1 MKKRILTLSILI
13 AMTLTASATD
23 FITDVM
29 LLGNK
34 NQNTFNSQLS
44 DLTAAGWIDINYDL
58 NAGCGSGSDYIHL
71 LYRKQSSL
79 GNTGVPITDFYIRT
93 GNNPPN
99 SLTHEGRTYYLVPC
113 NGSESF
119 TNSQGDLNN
128 NAGGAYIHLY
138 YTRDALTNNH
148 GVTGITFNTTQNGAV
163 GENGGSTGYD
173 LNSGCGSNS
182 AYIYMHVATTAGAN
196 VVTLSSGSGEVQLR
210 NGHILTGTGGADTQV
225 IILDGAT
232 VTLNGVNITAIS
244 NDENHQWPGIW
255 CLGDAVIVLSGG
267 TTNTVKGGYYSSGIY
282 VPANKTL
289 TIQGNGTLNVTGAQ
303 SAAGIGGV
311 AGFYSPSSCGN
322 ITING
327 GTVNATGG
335 DYAAGIG
342 TGDSDS
348 CGNITING
356 GTVNA
361 TGGEYGA
368 GIGSG
373 YQSSCGSI
381 TISGGTVNA
390 TSGGFAAAGIGSG
403 YDLSSCGNIT
413 ITQSVTRVTVT
424 KDPNCDNAIGAGYNS
439 TCGTVTIGT
448 VVTGFITQSPFTTF
462 PYTVAFNAN
471 GGTGTM
477 ASMPFMY
484 NVAQNLT
491 ANAFTNGGLHFLGW
505 ATSANGPEVYTDGQS
520 VSNLTQ
526 TAGATVTLYA
536 KWTNTVTLT
545 QETGEVLLQDGNT
558 LIGTG
563 GPNTRVKIAD
573 GATVTFSGVNITAIT
588 NDSGHKW
595 PSIDCLGNA
604 VIVLGEGTTNTVT
617 GGYHSSGL
625 YVPENKTLTIQGS
638 GTLNASGGGNSAGI
652 GGGYYQSCGN
662 ITISGGTVNATG
674 GEYGA
679 SIGGGYNSSCSSITI
694 SGGTVNATGGYAAAG
709 IGSGSFF
716 SSCGSITINGGTVT
730 ATGGNYGAGV
740 GSGNNQSS
748 CGNITISGGTVT
760 ATGGYEAAGIGS
772 GEDQSSCGNI
782 SITQSVTRVTATKGN
797 SCDNAIGAGYNSTCG
812 TVTIGTVETGFIT
825 QSPFITFPYTV
836 AFNANGGT
844 GTMASMP
851 FMYNVAQNLTANA
864 FTNGGLH
871 FLGWATSAN
880 GPEVYTDGQSVSNLT
895 QTAGATVTLY
905 AKWTNTVTL
914 TQETG
919 EVLLQDG
926 NTLIGTGGPNTR
938 VKIADGATVT
948 FIGVDITAIANDE
961 NYEWP
966 GIDCLGNAVIV
977 LGEGTTNTVNGGY
990 ESSGIYMPANKT
1002 LTIQG
1007 SGTLNANGGSLTAGI
1022 GGKDRSSCGNII
1034 ISGGTITATGG
1045 YAAAGIGSGYNQSDC
1060 GSITINGGTV
1070 TATGGYF
1077 AAGIGSGYYQSS
1089 CGNITIDGGT
1099 VTATGSYGAAGIG
1112 SGYYQSSCGNITIS
1126 GGTVTATGGDYGA
1139 GIGSGR
1145 NYSDCGSISITQVVT
1160 RVTATKGSSCDN
1172 AIGAGYNSSC
1182 QSVTIGTVETGFIT
1196 QSPFTTFPYRV
1207 TFNANGGTGSMANMD
1222 FMYNVAQNLVYNLF
1236 TCTGYTW
1243 DGWATTLNGPKVYDE
1258 HQSVTNLTNT
1268 PHTVK
1273 LYARWNAL
1281 KAIAGYGT
1289 GSGWALIASP
1299 VVNDNT
1305 PTASNGFL
1313 TAAYDLY
1320 RFNQDADLEWENWK
1334 QTGNHYHF
1342 NLESGRGYLYASQA
1356 NTTLVFNG
1364 TPYSGNGQVTLAKTA
1379 DAQFEGW
1386 NLIGNP
1392 FGTAKTIGSKPF
1404 YRMNDL
1410 GTEII
1415 AATNPT
1421 VAAMEGI
1428 FVVANTNGETV
1439 TFAEPSK
1446 DGESE
1451 ERIIINLCTTA
1462 AIIDRAI
1469 IRLGEGETL
1478 PKLQIREGS
1487 TKIYLPQ
1494 GGKEYAI
1501 ACAETTGEI
1510 PVNFK
1515 ASENGTYTL
1524 TVNVEGLELGYL
1536 HLIDNLTGND
1546 IDLLRP
1552 NVLIAGED
1560 PQSPTSSYTFE
1571 AKTTD
1576 YASRFKLVF
1585 STICED
1591 ADVDNETFAY
1601 IDASGNVIITADAC
1615 DASLQVIDMTGRV
1628 VVTRGGRIQCV
1639 PTSGMTPGVYVL
1651 RLINGDDVK
1660 TQKIVVR

>member
-1 MKKRILTLSILI
+1 MAGLFSFNNIRFYFMHRKPFFSYLCVINPVIMKKRILTLFILI

-23 FITDVM
+23 FITNVM

-34 NQNTFNSQLS
+34 NQSSFNSMLS

-58 NAGCGSGSDYIHL
+58 NSGCGSGSDYIHL

-148 GVTGITFNTTQNGAV
+148 GVTGITFNATQSGAV

-182 AYIYMHVATTAGAN
+182 AYIYMHVATTSGAN
-196 VVTLSSGSGEVQLR
+196 VVTLSTGSGEVQLR
-210 NGHILTGTGGADTQV
+210 NGHILTGTGGADTNV
-225 IILDGAT
+225 TIADGST
-232 VTLNGVNITAIS
+232 VTLSGVNITAIS

-448 VVTGFITQSPFTTF
+448 VETGFITQSPFITF
-462 PYTVAFNAN
+462 PYNVAFNAN

-477 ASMPFMY
+477 ANQFFMY

-491 ANAFTNGGLHFLGW
+491 TNAFTNGGLHFLGW
-505 ATSANGPEVYTDGQS
+505 ATSANGSTVYTDGQS

-526 TAGATVTLYA
+526 TGGATVTLYA
-536 KWTNTVTLT
+536 KWTNTITLT
-545 QETGEVLLQDGNT
+545 QETGEVLLLDGNILT
-558 LIGTG
+558 GTG

-573 GATVTFSGVNITAIT
+573 GATVTFSGVNITAIA
-588 NDSGHKW
+588 NDSDHQW
-595 PSIDCLGNA
+595 PGIDCLGNA
-604 VIVLGEGTTNTVT
+604 VIVLGEGTTNTVK
-617 GGYHSSGL
+617 GGYYSSGI
-625 YVPENKTLTIQGS
+625 YVPANKTLTIQGS
-638 GTLNASGGGNSAGI
+638 GTFNATGGDQSASIGSGF
-652 GGGYYQSCGN
+652 YQSCGN
-662 ITISGGTVNATG
+662 ITISGGIVNATG
-674 GEYGA
+674 GEFGA
-679 SIGGGYNSSCSSITI
+679 SIGSGYHSSCGSITI
-694 SGGTVNATGGYAAAG
+694 SGGTVNATGGLAAAG
-709 IGSGSFF
+709 IGSGPFF

-782 SITQSVTRVTATKGN
+782 SITQDVTRVTATKGN
-797 SCDNAIGAGYNSTCG
+797 SCDNAIGAGKSNSTCG

-825 QSPFITFPYTV
+825 QSPFTTFPYTV
-836 AFNANGGT
+836 AFDANGGT
-844 GTMASMP
+844 GTMANMP
-851 FMYNVAQNLTANA
+851 FMYNVAQNL
-864 FTNGGLH
+864 
-871 FLGWATSAN
+871 
-880 GPEVYTDGQSVSNLT
+880 
-895 QTAGATVTLY
+895 
-905 AKWTNTVTL
+905 
-914 TQETG
+914 
-919 EVLLQDG
+919 
-926 NTLIGTGGPNTR
+926 
-938 VKIADGATVT
+938 
-948 FIGVDITAIANDE
+948 
-961 NYEWP
+961 
-966 GIDCLGNAVIV
+966 LGNV
-977 LGEGTTNTVNGGY
+977 LY
-990 ESSGIYMPANKT
+990 CI
-1002 LTIQG
+1002 
-1007 SGTLNANGGSLTAGI
+1007 
-1022 GGKDRSSCGNII
+1022 
-1034 ISGGTITATGG
+1034 
-1045 YAAAGIGSGYNQSDC
+1045 
-1060 GSITINGGTV
+1060 
-1070 TATGGYF
+1070 
-1077 AAGIGSGYYQSS
+1077 GYY
-1089 CGNITIDGGT
+1089 
-1099 VTATGSYGAAGIG
+1099 
-1112 SGYYQSSCGNITIS
+1112 
-1126 GGTVTATGGDYGA
+1126 
-1139 GIGSGR
+1139 
-1145 NYSDCGSISITQVVT
+1145 
-1160 RVTATKGSSCDN
+1160 
-1172 AIGAGYNSSC
+1172 
-1182 QSVTIGTVETGFIT
+1182 
-1196 QSPFTTFPYRV
+1196 
-1207 TFNANGGTGSMANMD
+1207 
-1222 FMYNVAQNLVYNLF
+1222 
-1236 TCTGYTW
+1236 W
-1243 DGWATTLNGPKVYDE
+1243 DGWATTLNGPEVYDNE
-1258 HQSVTNLTNT
+1258 QSVTNLTDT
-1268 PHTVK
+1268 PDGTVT
-1273 LYARWNAL
+1273 LYARWIAVKPN
-1281 KAIAGYGT
+1281 AGYGT
-1289 GSGWALIASP
+1289 GNGGWKLIASP
-1299 VVNDNT
+1299 LANAVT
-1305 PTASNGFL
+1305 PTEDNGFI
-1313 TAAYDLY
+1313 TNEFDLY
-1320 RFNQDADLEWENWK
+1320 RFDQAADLEWENWK

-1356 NTTLVFNG
+1356 NTTLVFDG
-1364 TPYSGNGQVTLAKTA
+1364 TPYSGNGQVTLTKTA
-1379 DAQFEGW
+1379 NVNFSGW

-1392 FGTAKTIGSKPF
+1392 YGAEAVLDKPF
-1404 YRMNDL
+1404 YRMNAG
-1410 GTEII
+1410 GTALSAQVEANSIVE
-1415 AATNPT
+1415 AK
-1421 VAAMEGI
+1421 EGV
-1428 FVVANTNGETV
+1428 FVQASANDETV
-1439 TFAEPSK
+1439 MFASLSRQ
-1446 DGESE
+1446 GEAVPVLN
-1451 ERIIINLCTTA
+1451 INLTRNRGE
-1462 AIIDRAI
+1462 AIDNAI
-1469 IRLGEGETL
+1469 IRFDGGLTLGKFTLHKEDSRIYIPQDGE
-1478 PKLQIREGS
+1478 
-1487 TKIYLPQ
+1487 
-1494 GGKEYAI
+1494 EYAI
-1501 ACAETTGEI
+1501 VNAETTGEI

-1515 ASENGTYTL
+1515 ASKNGTYTIS
-1524 TVNVEGLELGYL
+1524 VDVEGLELGYL
-1536 HLIDNLTGND
+1536 HLIDNMTGLD
-1546 IDLLRP
+1546 VDLL
-1552 NVLIAGED
+1552 A
-1560 PQSPTSSYTFE
+1560 TASYTFE

-1585 STICED
+1585 AVNDGPSTGSG
-1591 ADVDNETFAY
+1591 TFAF
-1601 IDASGNVIITADAC
+1601 ISNGNIIINDGPSTGSGT
-1615 DASLQVIDMTGRV
+1615 STLQIVDVTGRI

-1660 TQKIVVR
+1660 TQKIVIE